1 MSKEI
6 LYKNMIATVVK
17 SDDNKATIKA
27 VFSTDTEDRHGESV
41 KQKFDLRNFRKN
53 PVILNSHNSW
63 DATEVV
69 GMASKI
75 GISKGN
81 LAGEITFAVEEN
93 PKAKIIYQLYKGGF
107 LNAFSIGFIP
117 KEFSSDYKSIL
128 SSELLEISCVSV
140 PANGEALQVAKS
152 KGIDVEKL
160 SPFYK
165 FTDPKEIEDDID
177 INEEDEVVDEI
188 VEKEPET
195 VEKPKKKPKNEVVE
209 DDLTEEKEEKDKVVE
224 EEEKTA
230 EINAEPLKTGIEEDD
245 VEEETEETEETE
257 EDKERAKEQALK
269 DIKED
274 ETASVNENEEET
286 DDIEEVEEDKEE
298 NKEEE
303 VKEDSKSLLSRVI
316 KQLGEEA
323 KAKKVV
329 TLERQKAEE
338 VRAKRVAM
346 VNKAIRELLKIKK
359 L

>member
-245 VEEETEETEETE
+245 VEEETEETEE
-257 EDKERAKEQALK
+257 DKERAKEQALK